1 VVELVQQPIQRRR
14 SARLHI
20 ERMHANRTINVVITL
35 SQGFDVSGV
44 VRTHADTQEVPYS
57 APTGRIQCGIQRAVM
72 GGEVKAIKV
81 TMGIY
86 KHKKTAT
93 YIV

>member
-1 VVELVQQPIQRRR
+1 
-14 SARLHI
+14 
-20 ERMHANRTINVVITL
+20 MHADRTIDIVITL
-35 SQGFDVSGV
+35 SQGFDVGGV
-44 VRTHADTQEVPYS
+44 IGTHADAQEVPYS
-57 APTGRIQCGIQRAVM
+57 ALTGRIQCSIQRAVM
-72 GGEVKAIKV
+72 GGEVEAIKV